1 MSLLD
6 HLKTIQDPRKARGKR
21 YDIPHL
27 VLYSVYAVLSGAK
40 GYTGIEQYIKAKYKT
55 LNKIYDNHW
64 ISSPSG
70 SAIQRIL
77 VEVVTEKQI
86 EDVLRSYSKELL
98 ITKGVDMGD
107 GSSSQRANTIS
118 VSVDGKTL
126 RGSYDNVKSLG
137 AVSLLS
143 IIAMDTKLVLA
154 QKTISGKESEMVE
167 VQELLK
173 ELKDELGYSNLIIT
187 ADALHTQKKQ

>member
-1 MSLLD
+1 M
-6 HLKTIQDPRKARGKR
+6 
-21 YDIPHL
+21 
-27 VLYSVYAVLSGAK
+27 YAVLSGAK
-40 GYTGIEQYIKAKYKT
+40 GYSGIEQYIKSKYKA

-86 EDVLRSYSKELL
+86 EEVLRGYSKELL
-98 ITKGVDMGD
+98 ITKGVNMGGGNSD
-107 GSSSQRANTIS
+107 TIS

-137 AVSLLS
+137 AISLIS

-173 ELKDELGYSNLIIT
+173 ELKDELGYSGLIVT